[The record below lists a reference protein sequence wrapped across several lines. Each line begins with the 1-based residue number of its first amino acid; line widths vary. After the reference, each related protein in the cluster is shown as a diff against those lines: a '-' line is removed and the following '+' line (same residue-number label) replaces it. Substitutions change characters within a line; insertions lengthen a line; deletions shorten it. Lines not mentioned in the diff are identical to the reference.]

1 MLFNCDK
8 VLHLRCKNT
17 NKLFQSVIIFCVASC
32 FLHPV
37 KNKLKFSLCRKQIP
51 LLSVPLFKLLL
62 LFKAYFICAFV
73 YINGTM
79 SYPQTISIKTE
90 KNFVGDEGQCSCYYS
105 T

>member
-37 KNKLKFSLCRKQIP
+37 KNKLKFSLCKKQIP
-51 LLSVPLFKLLL
+51 LLSVPLFKFLL
-62 LFKAYFICAFV
+62 LFKAYFMCFCLHKWNNVIPPN
-73 YINGTM
+73 YI
-79 SYPQTISIKTE
+79 YQKLKKT
-90 KNFVGDEGQCSCYYS
+90 F
-105 T
+105 